1 MKLVLSCLFLC
12 ALALSLVGC
21 GVMMEGLGAKL
32 FQPTNPEIVRQEHE
46 TERLKHT
53 QDKIVEARTPEQV
66 QAIEATH
73 HATSKGSHSSFWA
86 SIVSALYTEQGRRMA
101 LGFAAFASTLGVM
114 IWKTVQARTLGISL
128 DRTIIANQ
136 KIRETVP
143 AYSDDIKNTLSSEHA
158 KGGVEKFMRKRVA
171 KVLGEK

>member
-1 MKLVLSCLFLC
+1 
-12 ALALSLVGC
+12 
-21 GVMMEGLGAKL
+21 MEGLGAKL

-46 TERLKHT
+46 TERLKYT

-66 QAIEATH
+66 EAIESVH

-101 LGFAAFASTLGVM
+101 IGFAAFAGTLGVM
-114 IWKTVQARTLGISL
+114 IWKIIQAKTLGISL
-128 DRTIIANQ
+128 DRTIVANQ